1 MVKKTTK
8 AKDDEKKVQ
17 QIQEALGFSHHDSE
31 ALLAHASQVQTTD
44 ILPLDEIKEYA
55 KVDSTTTT
63 LNNLHPDEN
72 PSAILDRDG
81 PR

>member
-1 MVKKTTK
+1 MVKKTTQ
-8 AKDDEKKVQ
+8 ANNDEKKIQ

-31 ALLAHASQVQTTD
+31 ALLEHAKEVQTTD
-44 ILPLDEIKEYA
+44 ILPLEEIAEYA
-55 KVDSTTTT
+55 KVDSTTST
-63 LNNLHPDEN
+63 LNNLHEDAN